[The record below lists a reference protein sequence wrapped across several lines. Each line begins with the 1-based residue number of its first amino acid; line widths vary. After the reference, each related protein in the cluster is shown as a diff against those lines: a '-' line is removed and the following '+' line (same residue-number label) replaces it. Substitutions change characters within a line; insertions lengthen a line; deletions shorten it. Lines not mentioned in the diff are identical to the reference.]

1 MLRIVIVISNPL
13 LKEIRKILISIG
25 YNIVGEACD
34 GPTSLLLAREVNP
47 DIIFIDTD
55 VQGMSSFEI
64 ARILSKEELIPVV
77 FISSSSDPMVAKE
90 AGECGAIAYLF
101 PPFIPE
107 QIKIT
112 LDIALTQ
119 FRYYK
124 KTLQEAN
131 ELREALE
138 TRKLVERAKGILM
151 SAENISEQEAYRR
164 MQVVSMKS
172 GKSMKEIA
180 QAIIL
185 ASKTKRL

>member
-1 MLRIVIVISNPL
+1 
-13 LKEIRKILISIG
+13 LISIG